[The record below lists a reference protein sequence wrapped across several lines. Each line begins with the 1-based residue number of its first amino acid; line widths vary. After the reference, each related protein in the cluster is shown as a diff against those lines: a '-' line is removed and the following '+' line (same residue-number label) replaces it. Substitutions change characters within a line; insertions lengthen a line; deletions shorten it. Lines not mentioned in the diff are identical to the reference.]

1 VEGGEGGGDFAQGQR
16 GGPMG
21 RAPPGGWGVDTED
34 LLDGEE
40 GEKGALCGV
49 CVVKL

>member
-1 VEGGEGGGDFAQGQR
+1 
-16 GGPMG
+16 
-21 RAPPGGWGVDTED
+21 VDTED